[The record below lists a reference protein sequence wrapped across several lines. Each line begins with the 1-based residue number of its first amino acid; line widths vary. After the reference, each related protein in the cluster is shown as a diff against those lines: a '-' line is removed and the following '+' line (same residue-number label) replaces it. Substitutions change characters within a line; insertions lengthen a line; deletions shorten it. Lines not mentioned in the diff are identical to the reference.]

1 LASAETW
8 IISAQFA
15 FEVEGYLKEN
25 VLSQNIGWHRLG
37 IRLAVRCFAV
47 LETLIFLVGTL
58 PMSHTL
64 AASPLATSKT
74 VSVYTWWD
82 YVPPEVIEKL
92 KSRGFKVNIIEY
104 RSNEVALSKLLS
116 GKADYDIAIISNWV
130 LRVLEESHKVDS
142 EILDSLIHKRK
153 YLDFAMDFSRA
164 CVPYLWSTTTFAADA
179 KGLKEGPMS
188 INALLALQSRAY
200 KIGIVDDPIE
210 FAARVVADN
219 KDKCSDGDQNPNQK
233 QNVFDLIDRCPAQNL
248 LETVGKIDRGLFRN
262 TLEPILG
269 PKSAIYG
276 WHGVVGGLL
285 ASLPTFEFYLPK
297 SNPVVGLDYVCVL
310 KGRKE
315 SSLPAFVELLTD
327 EESTNFNI
335 AKTQYFSPYV
345 VDTGTY
351 SPKVKK
357 LKEDLLARLKTEKP
371 VILSPPKGSVHA
383 KINKWWQK
391 IRYGR

>member
-1 LASAETW
+1 MKS
-8 IISAQFA
+8 
-15 FEVEGYLKEN
+15 
-25 VLSQNIGWHRLG
+25 
-37 IRLAVRCFAV
+37 RCSGLF
-47 LETLIFLVGTL
+47 ETLIFLVGIL
-58 PMSHTL
+58 PMSRTL
-64 AASPLATSKT
+64 ASPTLATPKT
-74 VSVYTWWD
+74 VSLYTWWD
-82 YVPPEVIEKL
+82 YVPTQVIEKL
-92 KSRGFKVNIIEY
+92 KSRGFRLNIIEY

-116 GKADYDIAIISNWV
+116 GKSDYDIAIVSNWV
-130 LRVLEESHKVDS
+130 VRVLEESNRVDS
-142 EILDSLIHKRK
+142 RILGALIHKRK
-153 YLDFAMDFSRA
+153 YLDFAADFSRV
-164 CVPYLWSTTTFAADA
+164 CVPFLWSTTTFAADA
-179 KGLKEGPMS
+179 KNLKEGPMS

-219 KDKCSDGDQNPNQK
+219 KDKCTGGDQNQNPN

-248 LETVGKIDRGLFRN
+248 LETVGKIDRGFFRN
-262 TLEPILG
+262 TLDPILG
-269 PKSAIYG
+269 PKAAIYG
-276 WHGVVGGLL
+276 WHGEVGARI

>member
-1 LASAETW
+1 MKIELEGHVTGR
-8 IISAQFA
+8 ISPS
-15 FEVEGYLKEN
+15 LNK
-25 VLSQNIGWHRLG
+25 LRRL
-37 IRLAVRCFAV
+37 RTQLAVRFFGL
-47 LETLIFLVGTL
+47 LETLIILVGIV
-58 PMSHTL
+58 PMSYTSAAPPL
-64 AASPLATSKT
+64 AASKT

-82 YVPPEVIEKL
+82 YIPSEVIEKL
-92 KSRGFKVNIIEY
+92 RSKGMKVNIIEY

-116 GKADYDIAIISNWV
+116 GKSDYDIAIVSNWV
-130 LRVLEESHKVDS
+130 LRVLEEAHKVDS
-142 EILDSLIHKRK
+142 KILEDLMHKRK
-153 YLDFAMDFSRA
+153 YLDFATEFSGA

-179 KGLKEGPMS
+179 KNLKEGPMN
-188 INALLALQSRAY
+188 INSLLALQSREY

-219 KDKCSDGDQNPNQK
+219 RDKCADGDQKQDK
-233 QNVFDLIDRCPAQNL
+233 EQNVFDLLERCPAKNL

-297 SNPVVGLDYVCVL
+297 NNPVVGLDYVCVL

-315 SSLPAFVELLTD
+315 KSLPAFVELLTD

-335 AKTQYFSPYV
+335 ARTQYFSPYV
-345 VDTGTY
+345 NDTGTY
-351 SPKVKK
+351 FPKVKK
-357 LKEDLLARLKTEKP
+357 LKEDLLARLKTERP
-371 VILSPPKGSVHA
+371 VILTPPKGSVHG